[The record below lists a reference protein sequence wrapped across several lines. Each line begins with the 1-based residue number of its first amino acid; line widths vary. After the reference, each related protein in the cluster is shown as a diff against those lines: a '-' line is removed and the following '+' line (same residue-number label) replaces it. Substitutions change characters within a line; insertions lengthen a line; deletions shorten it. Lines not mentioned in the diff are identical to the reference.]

1 MAPGKWRVSSATTV
15 LDQYVGTYLSPK
27 NGKLMVARDNSL
39 LTLEVGKKQFILHP
53 ESEMIFFVSDRDL
66 TFKFVKEGAEVSNV
80 VVRERGAMVEEATAQ
95 GN

>member
-1 MAPGKWRVSSATTV
+1 V

-27 NGKLMVARDNSL
+27 NGKPMVASDNSL
-39 LTLEVGKKQFILHP
+39 LTIEVGKKQFILHP

-66 TFKFVKEGAEVSNV
+66 TFKFVKEGAKVSKLL
-80 VVRERGAMVEEATAQ
+80 VREHGAMVEEATPQ